1 MHLPHRR
8 RAAHPQSEPSPSRH
22 RSMPAVPV
30 VLAAALVL
38 VLAACANNAGT
49 SAAAGQSSAASGG
62 TVVKLTG
69 FQFQPSSLTISAGT
83 KVTFQNMDSTDHTV
97 TNGKD
102 GTPDANPLFDMPVSS
117 GASVDFTFTKAG
129 TFNVTC
135 KIHHSMNM
143 TITVQ

>member
-1 MHLPHRR
+1 MPISHRGRDTHRAPESAPSVR
-8 RAAHPQSEPSPSRH
+8 RSVAGVSA
-22 RSMPAVPV
+22 

-38 VLAACANNAGT
+38 VLAACGNNTSA
-49 SAAAGQSSAASGG
+49 SAAAGQSSGSGG
-62 TVVKLTG
+62 TVVKLSG
-69 FQFQPSSLTISAGT
+69 FQFQPSTLTIKTGT
-83 KVTFQNMDSTDHTV
+83 KVTFQNADGTDHTV

-102 GTPDANPLFDMPVSS
+102 GSPDANPLFDMPVSS
-117 GASVDFTFTKAG
+117 GASVDFTFTTAG

>member
-1 MHLPHRR
+1 MPTPHRR
-8 RAAHPQSEPSPSRH
+8 VATRRDPDQSTAAPR
-22 RSMPAVPV
+22 RLAAVAA

-38 VLAACANNAGT
+38 VLAACANNTSA
-49 SAAAGQSSAASGG
+49 SAAAGQSSGTSGG
-62 TVVKLTG
+62 TVVKLSG
-69 FQFQPSSLTISAGT
+69 FQFQPTTLTISAGT

-102 GTPDANPLFDMPVSS
+102 GTPEANPLFDMPVAS
-117 GASVDFTFTKAG
+117 GASVDFTFTTAG

-135 KIHHSMNM
+135 KIHHSMNL

>member
-1 MHLPHRR
+1 MPVLHRVLAVHR
-8 RAAHPQSEPSPSRH
+8 DPDPAPSRP
-22 RSMPAVPV
+22 RAMPA
-30 VLAAALVL
+30 LTAAFAAALVL
-38 VLAACANNAGT
+38 VLVACSSNAGT
-49 SAAAGQSSAASGG
+49 SAAAGQSSGGSGG
-62 TVVKLTG
+62 TVVKLSG
-69 FQFQPSSLTISAGT
+69 FQFQPTTLTVAAGT
-83 KVTFQNMDSTDHTV
+83 KVTFQNTDGTEHTV

-102 GTPDANPLFDMPVSS
+102 GTPDANPLFDMSVAS

>member
-1 MHLPHRR
+1 MPVPHRR
-8 RAAHPQSEPSPSRH
+8 PVAHPQPEPSPANAR
-22 RSMPAVPV
+22 RLPGIAAVI
-30 VLAAALVL
+30 AAALVL
-38 VLAACANNAGT
+38 VLAACANNTNA
-49 SAAAGQSSAASGG
+49 SAAAGQSSGTASG
-62 TVVKLTG
+62 TVVKLSG
-69 FQFQPSSLTISAGT
+69 FQFQPTTLTISAGT

-102 GTPDANPLFDMPVSS
+102 GTPDANPLFDMAVSS
-117 GASVDFTFTKAG
+117 GASVDFTFTTAG